1 MIALKIL
8 GILNDFILYVTLS
21 DSKDFITFLESLI
34 ITPELSKFLIKFSII
49 SLREL

>member
-34 ITPELSKFLIKFSII
+34 TTPELSKFLIKFSII